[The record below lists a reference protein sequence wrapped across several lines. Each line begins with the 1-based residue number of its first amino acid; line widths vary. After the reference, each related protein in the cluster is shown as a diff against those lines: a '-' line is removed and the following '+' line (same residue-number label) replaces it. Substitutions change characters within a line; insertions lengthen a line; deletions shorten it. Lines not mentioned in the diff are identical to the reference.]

1 MSETE
6 AKKSVL
12 PKLLLPILLLVIVGL
27 SGGLYYQTNRLT
39 KVQGDLAKLKSD
51 PSIVAKEETKSL
63 VDQVSKLAVLP
74 TGEEPTVATVTDVD
88 KLKDQ
93 PIFAKAQ
100 NGDKLL
106 IYAGAGKAFLY
117 RPNDNKLVDVI
128 PVNTSSGG
136 SQGTVAGATTSDTTK
151 VVIANGTTKET
162 AGNDA
167 ETLIKQVI
175 QGVVVA
181 GKVSAKKTDYAKT
194 LVIDLSGKKAVAV
207 TKIANALKGTVVKA
221 IPEGEDK
228 PNADI
233 LVIVGAGN

>member
-1 MSETE
+1 M
-6 AKKSVL
+6 KNFSVA
-12 PKLLLPILLLVIVGL
+12 KLLIPLLLLVVIGL
-27 SGGLYYQTNRLT
+27 GGGVYYQTTRLQ
-39 KVQGDLAKLKSD
+39 KLQADYSKLKND
-51 PSIVAKEETKSL
+51 PTIVAKEETKSL
-63 VDQVSKLAVLP
+63 VDQVAKLAVLP

-93 PIFAKAQ
+93 PIFAKAE

-117 RPNDNKLVDVI
+117 RPSDNKLVDVI
-128 PVNTSSGG
+128 PVNTSSS
-136 SQGTVAGATTSDTTK
+136 SQGTVAGATTTDTTK

-162 AGNDA
+162 ASNDA

-181 GKVSAKKTDYAKT
+181 GKITAKKTDYTKT
-194 LVIDLSGKKAVAV
+194 LVIDLTGKKAVAA
-207 TKIANALKGTVVKA
+207 TKIANVMKGTVEKIV
-221 IPEGEDK
+221 PTGEDK

-233 LVIVGAGN
+233 LVIVGAGQ